1 MSDQNNSTNPAPS
14 ANQPG
19 LVAAHVEYI
28 KGAGESVIGNLM
40 GSHAWTTTGEQ
51 DKAHAQSTM
60 KAAAENRDPATQG
73 YGRAEE
79 LAGKAF
85 GCQGM
90 QQEGVA
96 SANAKK
102 D

>member
-1 MSDQNNSTNPAPS
+1 MADQNTNTNPS
-14 ANQPG
+14 TNQPG
-19 LVAAHVEYI
+19 LIAAHVEYI
-28 KGAGESVIGNLM
+28 KGAGESLIGNLS
-40 GSHAWTTTGEQ
+40 GSHAWTTSGEQ
-51 DKAHAQSTM
+51 DKAHAQSSM
-60 KAAAENRDPATQG
+60 KAAAEHRDPATQG

-90 QQEGVA
+90 QKEGLA

>member
-1 MSDQNNSTNPAPS
+1 MSDQNVNTNPS

-28 KGAGESVIGNLM
+28 KGAGESAIGNLT
-40 GSHAWTTTGEQ
+40 GSHAWTASGEQ

-60 KAAAENRDPATQG
+60 KAAAENRNPAAQG

-85 GCQGM
+85 GCEGM
-90 QQEGVA
+90 QKEGVA
-96 SANAKK
+96 SANANAKK